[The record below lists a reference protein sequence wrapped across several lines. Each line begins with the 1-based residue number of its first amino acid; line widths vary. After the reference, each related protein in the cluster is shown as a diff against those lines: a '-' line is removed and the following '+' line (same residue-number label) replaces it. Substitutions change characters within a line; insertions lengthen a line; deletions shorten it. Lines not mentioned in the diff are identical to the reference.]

1 MNIALRAFIRQIAP
15 PFLVSWAQKL
25 LARKAIHS
33 SEDKDIPLLY
43 EAFQKRNAGCAENEI
58 VLREDLRLFIHPDSR
73 NAFEHFCYIAPEMVR
88 ELDCF
93 IEMTKDRTRLLDAGA
108 LHGIFSLVFAHDSMK
123 QALSVDASPLAFGR
137 LLYNIHRHPFPN
149 ITPVESA
156 LSERDGTLKMHYE
169 WEHAVAAQVD
179 DPEQRKLSVPM
190 QTGDVL
196 CNQRQ
201 FAPDTIKIDVEGHEI
216 KVLRGLM
223 QTITQNRP
231 LIFLEIHPRRI
242 VHEGNSI
249 SEIATLLSPLG
260 YTATNLDESLLSY
273 EALAKI
279 ETDCRIVLSSS
290 H

>member
-15 PFLVSWAQKL
+15 PFLVSWAQKRL
-25 LARKAIHS
+25 TRRAILS

-58 VLREDLRLFIHPDSR
+58 VLRDNLRLFIHPDSR

-93 IEMTKDRTRLLDAGA
+93 IETTKDRTRLLDVGA
-108 LHGIFSLVFAHDSMK
+108 LHGIFSLVFAHDSKK
-123 QALSVDASPLAFGR
+123 QALAVDASPLAFGR

-156 LSERDGTLKMHYE
+156 LSERDGTLQMHYE
-169 WEHAVAAQVD
+169 WEHAIAAQVD
-179 DPEQRKLSVPM
+179 DPEQRRLSVPM
-190 QTGDVL
+190 LTGDGL
-196 CNQRQ
+196 CRQRQ
-201 FAPDTIKIDVEGHEI
+201 FSPDTIKIDVEGHEI
-216 KVLRGLM
+216 KVIRGLLE
-223 QTITQNRP
+223 TISKNGP

-242 VHEGNSI
+242 VREGNTI
-249 SEIATLLSPLG
+249 SEIATMLAPLG
-260 YTATNLDESLLSY
+260 YTATNLDGSPLSF
-273 EALAKI
+273 EALAAV
-279 ETDCRIVLSSS
+279 ETDCRVILSIS